1 MVSVL
6 FVWAIVAFGTAVAA
20 LAGRCPVGVPVLLLI
35 IVELLRLLPHGA
47 GA

>member
-1 MVSVL
+1 MVEVL
-6 FVWAIVAFGTAVAA
+6 DVLAIVAFITAVAA
-20 LAGRCPVGVPVLLLI
+20 LAGKCPVGVPVLLLT